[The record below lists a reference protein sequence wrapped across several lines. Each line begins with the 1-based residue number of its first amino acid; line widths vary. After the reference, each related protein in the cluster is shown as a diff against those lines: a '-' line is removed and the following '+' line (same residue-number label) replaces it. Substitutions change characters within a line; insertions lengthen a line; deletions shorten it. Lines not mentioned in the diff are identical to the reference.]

1 MSRELDEAVTFED
14 EDGEANTL
22 SAEFATSTMG
32 HVLLGQGRA
41 DAAREVFRA
50 VLAKE
55 PGDAEALRG
64 LGLLGEAPVMA
75 VAAAAPTTAVAH
87 AVDATTAYA
96 RWFIGGA
103 GPAPWEA
110 SLTMVVVSLW
120 VDGRS
125 LRRDERELAVDGT
138 EGERFVAGLRPGA
151 SHHLAVGWRTAEG
164 FRPLAT
170 MGPVQTPGAAP
181 SSRVAT
187 ELATVGRR
195 AVPTVFEEAL
205 DAWTRASMPSS

>member
-55 PGDAEALRG
+55 PGDAEAQRG
-64 LGLLGEAPVMA
+64 LALLGEAPA
-75 VAAAAPTTAVAH
+75 AAAAPTTAVAH

-96 RWFIGGA
+96 RWCIGGA
-103 GPAPWEA
+103 GPAPLGA

-138 EGERFVAGLRPGA
+138 DGERFVAGLRPGA

-170 MGPVQTPGAAP
+170 MGPVQTPGAGP

-195 AVPTVFEEAL
+195 AAPTVFEEAL